1 MSGDNIPMIVILKIL
16 FLIYCNELYLP
27 SQAIMLN
34 DLETACHGDGDDQI
48 LAILSKTEMPTT
60 AAAGGSTKHS
70 PALDNKFYNILSIPH
85 HLFNRY
91 ITDIINQ
98 ICFVNHLNNLR
109 L

>member
-34 DLETACHGDGDDQI
+34 NLETACHGDGDDQI

-60 AAAGGSTKHS
+60 AAAGGLTKHS
-70 PALDNKFYNILSIPH
+70 SAFDNKFYNI
-85 HLFNRY
+85 
-91 ITDIINQ
+91 
-98 ICFVNHLNNLR
+98 
-109 L
+109 

>member
-34 DLETACHGDGDDQI
+34 DLETACHGDGDDQT

-60 AAAGGSTKHS
+60 AAAGG
-70 PALDNKFYNILSIPH
+70 
-85 HLFNRY
+85 
-91 ITDIINQ
+91 
-98 ICFVNHLNNLR
+98 
-109 L
+109 